1 MTGDTVYRLTATAAF
16 GVEGIVADEL
26 RTLGYGDVAVEN
38 GRVSFDGGAADIA
51 RCNIRLRTADRL
63 LIRVADFDAT
73 DFEELFQGTKKIAWE
88 ELIPKNGKMHVTG
101 KSVRSKLASVPDCQ
115 SIVKKAVVEAMR
127 RRYPGTWFSEA
138 GPVYRIEAAIVADR
152 VTLTIDTTGPG
163 LHKRGH
169 LTMRGE
175 APLKE
180 TLAAAMVRLSR
191 WQPGRVLADPFCGSG
206 TIPIEAALAGMN
218 IAPGIGRAFVS
229 ETWPSIPTEVWGEA
243 REEARA
249 EERRVPLDIEA
260 SDSDPASIEI
270 ARKNAKRAGVA
281 DAIRFRVAPV
291 EEFSS
296 NAQYGCIVC
305 NPPYGIRTEGPQ
317 AQSAWKALGA
327 VWKRLDAWSLFALSP
342 DPRFERLFGR
352 KADRKR
358 KLYNAT
364 IECNLYQYLGPL
376 PR

>member
-1 MTGDTVYRLTATAAF
+1 MRAF
-16 GVEGIVADEL
+16 
-26 RTLGYGDVAVEN
+26 GYGDVTVEN
-38 GRVSFDGGAADIA
+38 GRVSFNGGAADIA

-73 DFEELFQGTKKIAWE
+73 DFEELFQGTKEIAWE
-88 ELIPKNGKMHVTG
+88 DLVPKNGKMHVTG

-127 RRYPGTWFSEA
+127 RRYPGAWFSEA
-138 GPVYRIEAAIVADR
+138 GPVYRIEVAIVADR

-191 WQPGRVLADPFCGSG
+191 WKPGRVLADPFCGSG

-229 ETWPSIPTEVWGEA
+229 EDVAVDTA
-243 REEARA
+243 RGLARGPGGGACAGAARA
-249 EERRVPLDIEA
+249 PRYR
-260 SDSDPASIEI
+260 
-270 ARKNAKRAGVA
+270 GV
-281 DAIRFRVAPV
+281 
-291 EEFSS
+291 
-296 NAQYGCIVC
+296 
-305 NPPYGIRTEGPQ
+305 
-317 AQSAWKALGA
+317 
-327 VWKRLDAWSLFALSP
+327 
-342 DPRFERLFGR
+342 
-352 KADRKR
+352 
-358 KLYNAT
+358 
-364 IECNLYQYLGPL
+364 
-376 PR
+376 